1 MIEISELEEFVKPYY
16 REKDMMHN
24 LSHIKRMLKAA
35 KKLAKNYEIDEE
47 LIIYGAYLHG
57 IISTK
62 KREII
67 EFLKSK
73 KISKERIKRIIK
85 AAEESHIKEKPE
97 SIEGKIL
104 HDAHLIEGGRTFL
117 IVKSLITGALRNQS
131 LKETIEYIEKNI
143 LGKYE
148 CYLPEAKKIYEEK
161 ERFAREF
168 LKELKKDIQ

>member
-1 MIEISELEEFVKPYY
+1 MIEISELEEFVKTYY

-57 IISTK
+57 IISTN

-73 KISKERIKRIIK
+73 KISKERIEKIIK
-85 AAEESHIKEKPE
+85 VAEESHIKEKPE

-104 HDAHLIEGGRTFL
+104 HDAH
-117 IVKSLITGALRNQS
+117 
-131 LKETIEYIEKNI
+131 
-143 LGKYE
+143 
-148 CYLPEAKKIYEEK
+148 
-161 ERFAREF
+161 
-168 LKELKKDIQ
+168 